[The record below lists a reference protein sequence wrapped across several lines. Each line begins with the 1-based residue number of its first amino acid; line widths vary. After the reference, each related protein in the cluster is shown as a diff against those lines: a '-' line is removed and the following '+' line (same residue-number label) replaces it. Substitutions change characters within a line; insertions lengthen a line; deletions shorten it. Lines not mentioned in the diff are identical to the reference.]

1 MPRWEV
7 TSAAMWGASAT
18 LAGRNSTCSML
29 SRMLAPSVFK
39 AYDVRGI
46 VPDQLD
52 AEGARRVGRAY
63 VAAFEPRTMAIGHD
77 MRLSSPEL
85 TAAVAEGA
93 AEQGADVVLLGQI
106 GTEMLYYAVGEHGY
120 EGGIQVTASHNPK
133 QYNGMKI
140 VRRGARPVGGDTG
153 LDQIKHLALG
163 GDLPEP
169 ARQGETSSRDVYE
182 GFGERV
188 LSFIDP
194 SALRSMKVVLDG
206 ASGMAGPMIEPLLDR
221 LPIDAVPCFMEPDGS
236 FPDHEPNPLLE
247 ENRRFVVDKVRSEG
261 AELGIAW
268 DGDADR
274 CFFVD
279 DTGEFVPGDLIT
291 ALLAESMLA
300 KHPGSTIV
308 YDLRASWAV
317 RDTVERAGG
326 RALEN
331 RVGHAFIK
339 ARIRKEDAV
348 FAGEVSGH
356 YYFRDFYYCDTGIV
370 PALVL
375 LELLAVRGRTLSE
388 LLAPFRERYF
398 ISGEINSTVDD
409 VPLKLQ
415 LLKDRYSTAAET
427 VSHLDGISFAFADW
441 HFNVRPSNTE
451 PLLRLNLEALSQGE
465 MERRRDEV
473 LELIRS

>member
-1 MPRWEV
+1 MKLRSA
-7 TSAAMWGASAT
+7 TSSAAMSAASAT
-18 LAGRNSTCSML
+18 RAGRNSTCSML

-46 VPDQLD
+46 VPDELD
-52 AEGARRVGRAY
+52 ADGAHRVGRAY
-63 VAAFEPRTMAIGHD
+63 VAAFEPRVMAIGRD
-77 MRLSSPEL
+77 MRLSSPDLAEAL
-85 TAAVAEGA
+85 AAGA
-93 AEQGADVVLLGQI
+93 QEQGADVVLLGQT
-106 GTEMLYYAVGEHGY
+106 GTEMLYFAVGEYGY
-120 EGGIQVTASHNPK
+120 EGGVQVTASHNPK
-133 QYNGMKI
+133 QYNGVKM
-140 VRRGARPVGGDTG
+140 VRRGAQPVGGDTG
-153 LDQIKHLALG
+153 LGDVKRLAIDG
-163 GDLPEP
+163 PLPEP
-169 ARQGETSSRDVYE
+169 KRRGERSERDVLG
-182 GFGERV
+182 GFADKV

-194 SALRSMKVVLDG
+194 GAVSNMRVVLDG
-206 ASGMAGPMIEPLLDR
+206 ANGMAGPMVEPLLDR
-221 LPIDAVPCFMEPDGS
+221 LPIDAVPCLMDPDGS

-247 ENRRFVVDKVRSEG
+247 ENRAFVIGKVQSE
-261 AELGIAW
+261 AADLGIAW

-291 ALLAESMLA
+291 ALIAESMLEKNPGA
-300 KHPGSTIV
+300 KII

-317 RDTVERAGG
+317 RDTVLQAGG
-326 RALEN
+326 TPLEN

-375 LELLAVRGRTLSE
+375 LELISQRGRKLSE
-388 LLAPFRERYF
+388 LLAPYRERYF
-398 ISGEINSTVDD
+398 ISGEINSTVKD

-415 LLKDRYSTAAET
+415 ELKDQFGPEAK
-427 VSHLDGISFAFADW
+427 VSHLDGISFEFDDW

-451 PLLRLNLEALSQGE
+451 PLLRLNLEALSE
-465 MERRRDEV
+465 EAMERRRDEV
-473 LELIRS
+473 LSVIRS